1 MSLIVFDLDGTLIDS
16 RLDLAES
23 TNEMLGTFGAPVL
36 PVDRV
41 AMMVGEGARK
51 LVEQALAA
59 AGLGDDAADVNE
71 ALRRFREIYD
81 RRLLVHTK
89 PYDGI
94 AAVVDRLS
102 QMFPLAVLTNKP
114 DAPSR
119 RLLEALGLSGNFRQ
133 VIGGDSEFARK
144 PDPEG
149 LRALMTTFGTTP
161 ADTWLIGDSMIDVQT
176 ARHAGTRMC
185 AVLYGFGH
193 LRGELVLNGSEK
205 TARTPSEILAVVAP
219 GGTMQP

>member
-1 MSLIVFDLDGTLIDS
+1 LPLALQMSLIVFDLDGTLVDS

-23 TNEMLGTFGAPVL
+23 TNEMLGTFGAPAL

-59 AGLGDDAADVNE
+59 AELDASVED
-71 ALRRFREIYD
+71 ALARFRGIYD
-81 RRLLVHTK
+81 RRLLIHTR

-94 AAVVDRLS
+94 ADTVDRLS
-102 QMFPLAVLTNKP
+102 ELATLAVLTNKP
-114 DAPSR
+114 EAPSR
-119 RLLEALGLSGNFRQ
+119 RLLDAFELSGYFRQ

-149 LRALMTTFGTTP
+149 LRALMSECGATP
-161 ADTWLIGDSMIDVQT
+161 ADTWLVGDSMIDVQT
-176 ARHAGTRMC
+176 ARNAGTRMC

-205 TARTPSEILAVVAP
+205 TARTPSEIPAVV
-219 GGTMQP
+219 TTL